1 MAHVVY
7 AFGDFLLD
15 PLTRELRRHDV
26 VETLPV
32 STIDCL
38 IYLIQHRD
46 RSVGRD
52 ELASAVWGRTDVS
65 EASLTQGIMRLRRV
79 VGDASCIRTT
89 PRLGY
94 RWMYEPT
101 SERLLDQQSRASAE
115 VPAPTSRQTTRSLWI
130 AGASALLLAIIASCA
145 WWLSTRSAAPP
156 ADTTALPAS
165 TTEHFAVMVVPAGVE
180 ATDEWVW
187 LRLGLMDLIANE
199 LRDGGLTTTPS
210 ETTVGLINAKRLD
223 PDKLEVDPSIAKVA
237 TLLVKPS
244 VSRSAGVWNVKLAAH
259 GPAATQRVA
268 EAQDRDVLV
277 AARRAAD
284 TLLVKLGH
292 TPAQRASAPEEVD
305 ELAQRIAAAGLAGQ
319 VDVARSIAEHAS
331 PDALARPDIA
341 LALAYVDFYK
351 GDYEASRERCENLL
365 DQVPA
370 DRDAHMRALVV
381 NQLGVINFR
390 EMKYAEAG
398 ADFDQAVALLKHVN
412 DPKAL
417 AAAYSG
423 QAVVAVQSM
432 RLDAATASL
441 GQARLLH
448 EMSNDAYG
456 MGRVDLNLGAIAMLR
471 GQPLVAARTFEQAAD
486 TFEVLAALEA
496 RDSAL
501 RSLEEAYAMLLE
513 HDKALAAT
521 ERLARE
527 DVKAPNTREQW
538 WNTLSRADALSGV
551 GRLDEAAA
559 LLRHVRND
567 SDANADAA
575 ARSEADAMLAAITFM
590 RGDYAAAAK
599 SLQAALTPMLES
611 TNDHD
616 YFDVWFR
623 KVRAMQSVGDAAG
636 ATAETSRLRQWTA
649 GKSPNDRWALYL
661 LLLEA
666 AQDQIEGRMAP
677 AIGAYADA
685 LARAEK
691 SGIPEDILAVASP
704 YANALVNAGK
714 LDEASAVAGRVA
726 SWSERDMRSALVEAR
741 VYDAMH
747 NPDAAD
753 RAMRRARELA
763 GERALD
769 DPRAS
774 QAMIRPGEA
783 PESGHFKGG

>member
-1 MAHVVY
+1 MSHVVY

-15 PLTRELRRHDV
+15 PLTKELRRNAV

-38 IYLIQHRD
+38 IYLIEHRE

-94 RWMYEPT
+94 RWMFEPT
-101 SERLLDQQSRASAE
+101 VERERDAQPRAPAE
-115 VPAPTSRQTTRSLWI
+115 APAPASKRTFRGAWI
-130 AGASALLLAIIASCA
+130 AAAVALLMAIIAASA
-145 WWLSTRSAAPP
+145 WRLSTQSVAPP
-156 ADTTALPAS
+156 AAALLPEPTA
-165 TTEHFAVMVVPAGVE
+165 EHFAVMVVPAGVE

-223 PDKLEVDPSIAKVA
+223 ADKLEIDPSIAKVA

-244 VSRSAGVWNVKLAAH
+244 VSRSGDAWNVKLSAH
-259 GPAATQRVA
+259 GPAATQRIA

-284 TLLVKLGH
+284 TLLVKLGR
-292 TPAQRASAPEEVD
+292 TPAQRASAPEEED
-305 ELAQRIAAAGLAGQ
+305 EIAQRIAAAGLAGQ
-319 VDVARSIAEHAS
+319 LDIAREIAAHAS
-331 PDALARPDIA
+331 PQALARPDIA
-341 LALAYVDFYK
+341 LSLAYIDFYK
-351 GDYEASRERCENLL
+351 GDYEASRARCENLL

-370 DRDAHMRALVV
+370 DRDPHMRALVV

-390 EMKYAEAG
+390 ELKYAEAG
-398 ADFDQAVALLKHVN
+398 ANFDQALALLKNVN

-417 AAAYSG
+417 AAAYTG
-423 QAVVAVQSM
+423 HAVVDVQSG
-432 RLDAATASL
+432 RLDAATAAL

-456 MGRVDLNLGAIAMLR
+456 TGRVDLNLGAIAMLR
-471 GQPLVAARTFEQAAD
+471 GQPLVAARAFEQAAD
-486 TFEVLAALEA
+486 RFEVLATLEA

-501 RSLEEAYAMLLE
+501 RSLAEAYAMLLE
-513 HDKALAAT
+513 HDKALATT

-527 DVKAPNTREQW
+527 DVQAPNTREQW
-538 WNTLSRADALSGV
+538 WNVLSRADALSGV

-559 LLRHVRND
+559 LLRRLKKD
-567 SDANADAA
+567 SDSAADAA
-575 ARSEADAMLAAITFM
+575 ARSEAEAMLAGIAFM
-590 RGDYAAAAK
+590 RADWAGSQK
-599 SLQAALTPMLES
+599 QLQRALTPMLES

-616 YFDVWFR
+616 YFDVWFKR
-623 KVRAMQSVGDAAG
+623 IRAMQSLGDTAG
-636 ATAETSRLRQWTA
+636 AAMETARLRQWA
-649 GKSPNDRWALYL
+649 AKSPSDRWALYL
-661 LLLEA
+661 LLLDA
-666 AQDQIEGRMAP
+666 AQDQIEGRTTA
-677 AIGAYADA
+677 ALAAYTDA

-704 YANALVNAGK
+704 YANALVNDGK

-726 SWSERDMRSALVEAR
+726 AWSERDMRGALVEAR

-753 RAMRRARELA
+753 RAMRRARALA
-763 GERALD
+763 GERAFD

-774 QAMIRPGEA
+774 QAMIRPGET
-783 PESGHFKGG
+783 PQSGHFKGG

>member
-26 VETLPV
+26 IENLPV

-94 RWMYEPT
+94 RWMFEPT
-101 SERLLDQQSRASAE
+101 IERAIDAQPRAATAAPPPVSRPKVRGPWVAAASILLVAIVAS
-115 VPAPTSRQTTRSLWI
+115 
-130 AGASALLLAIIASCA
+130 GG
-145 WWLSTRSAAPP
+145 WWLSTRSVAPP
-156 ADTTALPAS
+156 AAASLPESSA
-165 TTEHFAVMVVPAGVE
+165 EHFAVMVVPAGVE

-210 ETTVGLINAKRLD
+210 ETTVALINAKRLD
-223 PDKLEVDPSIAKVA
+223 ADKLEVDPSIAKVA

-244 VSRSAGVWNVKLAAH
+244 VSRSGDVWNVKLSAH

-284 TLLVKLGH
+284 TLLVKLGR

-305 ELAQRIAAAGLAGQ
+305 ELAQRIAAAGLSGQ
-319 VDVARSIAEHAS
+319 LDVARAIAEHAS
-331 PDALARPDIA
+331 PEALARPDIQ
-341 LALAYVDFYK
+341 LSLAYIDFYK
-351 GDYEASRERCENLL
+351 GDYEASRTRCENLL

-370 DRDAHMRALVV
+370 ERDPHMRALVV

-390 EMKYAEAG
+390 ELKYAEAG
-398 ADFDQAVALLKHVN
+398 AAFDEALKLLKHVN

-423 QAVVAVQSM
+423 HAVVDVQSG
-432 RLDAATASL
+432 RLDAATAAL

-456 MGRVDLNLGAIAMLR
+456 MARVDLNLGAIAMLR
-471 GQPLVAARTFEQAAD
+471 GQPLVASRTFEQAAD
-486 TFEVLAALEA
+486 RFEVLAALEA

-501 RSLEEAYAMLLE
+501 RSLAEAYTMLLE
-513 HDKALAAT
+513 HEKALAAT
-521 ERLARE
+521 DRLARE
-527 DVKAPNTREQW
+527 DVQAPNTREQW
-538 WNTLSRADALSGV
+538 WNMLSRADALSGV

-559 LLRHVRND
+559 LLQHVKND
-567 SDANADAA
+567 SDSAADAA
-575 ARSEADAMLAAITFM
+575 ARSEADAMLAEITFM
-590 RGDYAAAAK
+590 RGDYAASEK
-599 SLQAALTPMLES
+599 SLQGALTPMLES

-616 YFDVWFR
+616 YFDVWFKR
-623 KVRAMQSVGDAAG
+623 IRAMQSLGDATG
-636 ATAETSRLRQWTA
+636 AATETSRLKQWA
-649 GKSPNDRWALYL
+649 AKSPSDRWTLYL

-666 AQDQIEGRMAP
+666 GQHQIEGHTEP
-677 AIGAYADA
+677 ALAAYADA

-704 YANALVNAGK
+704 YANALVNEGK

-726 SWSERDMRSALVEAR
+726 PWAERDMRSALVEAR

-753 RAMRRARELA
+753 RAMRRVRELA
-763 GERALD
+763 GERTFQ
-769 DPRAS
+769 DPRAT
-774 QAMIRPGEA
+774 QAMIPPGETRR
-783 PESGHFKGG
+783 

>member
-94 RWMYEPT
+94 RWMSEPT
-101 SERLLDQQSRASAE
+101 IERDLDQQPRATTEAS
-115 VPAPTSRQTTRSLWI
+115 APTSSRKRRGLLI
-130 AGASALLLAIIASCA
+130 AAASALLVAIVASAA
-145 WWLSTRSAAPP
+145 WWWHSTRIVTPPAETTAPP
-156 ADTTALPAS
+156 SPPA
-165 TTEHFAVMVVPAGVE
+165 EHFAVMVVPAGVE

-223 PDKLEVDPSIAKVA
+223 ADKLEVDPSIAKVA

-244 VSRSAGVWNVKLAAH
+244 VSRSAGLWNVKLAAH

-292 TPAQRASAPEEVD
+292 TPLARKSAPEEVD

-319 VDVARSIAEHAS
+319 LDVAREIAEHAS
-331 PDALARPDIA
+331 PEALARPDIA

-370 DRDAHMRALVV
+370 DRDPHMRALVV

-390 EMKYAEAG
+390 EMKYADAS
-398 ADFDQAVALLKHVN
+398 ANFDQAVALLKHVN

-417 AAAYSG
+417 AAAYTG

-432 RLDAATASL
+432 HLDAATASL

-486 TFEVLAALEA
+486 QFEVLAALEA

-501 RSLEEAYAMLLE
+501 RSLAEAYAMLLE

-538 WNTLSRADALSGV
+538 WNMLSRADALSGV
-551 GRLDEAAA
+551 GRLDEAAV
-559 LLRHVRND
+559 LLQHVRND
-567 SDANADAA
+567 SDATADAS
-575 ARSEADAMLAAITFM
+575 ARSEADAMLAGITFM
-590 RGDYAAAAK
+590 RGDFAAAAK

-616 YFDVWFR
+616 YFDVWFKR
-623 KVRAMQSVGDAAG
+623 IRAMQSLGDTAG
-636 ATAETSRLRQWTA
+636 AAADTSRLRQWA
-649 GKSPNDRWALYL
+649 GKSPSDRWTLYL

-666 AQDQIEGRMAP
+666 GQDQLEGRAAP
-677 AIGAYADA
+677 ALVAYADA

-753 RAMRRARELA
+753 RAMRRVWQLS
-763 GERALD
+763 GERAFD
-769 DPRAS
+769 DPRAA
-774 QAMIRPGEA
+774 QAMVRPSETRG
-783 PESGHFKGG
+783 

>member
-38 IYLIQHRD
+38 IYLIRHRD

-65 EASLTQGIMRLRRV
+65 EASLTQGIMRLRRI

-94 RWMYEPT
+94 RWMFEPT
-101 SERLLDQQSRASAE
+101 LERELDQQPRAATEASMQASTAKSRGI
-115 VPAPTSRQTTRSLWI
+115 WI
-130 AGASALLLAIIASCA
+130 ATASILFLAIIASGA
-145 WWLSTRSAAPP
+145 WWLSVRRAAPP
-156 ADTTALPAS
+156 AETTTLPES
-165 TTEHFAVMVVPAGVE
+165 SSEHFAVMVVPAGVE

-223 PDKLEVDPSIAKVA
+223 ADKLEVDPSIAKVA

-244 VSRSAGVWNVKLAAH
+244 VSRSAGLWNVKLAAH

-292 TPAQRASAPEEVD
+292 TPLARKSAPEELD

-319 VDVARSIAEHAS
+319 LDVARDIAEHAS
-331 PDALARPDIA
+331 PEALARPDIA

-351 GDYEASRERCENLL
+351 GDYETSRERCENLL

-370 DRDAHMRALVV
+370 DRDPHMRALVI

-390 EMKYAEAG
+390 ELKYTEAG
-398 ADFDQAVALLKHVN
+398 ADFDQALALLKHVN

-423 QAVVAVQSM
+423 QAVVAVQSG

-486 TFEVLAALEA
+486 RFEVLAALEA

-501 RSLEEAYAMLLE
+501 RSLAEAYAMLLE

-527 DVKAPNTREQW
+527 DVQAPNTREQW
-538 WNTLSRADALSGV
+538 WNILSRADALAGV
-551 GRLDEAAA
+551 GRLDQAVVLLQRVKQESDPAA
-559 LLRHVRND
+559 D
-567 SDANADAA
+567 SA
-575 ARSEADAMLAAITFM
+575 ARSEADAMLAEITFM
-590 RGDYAAAAK
+590 RGDFAAAAK
-599 SLQAALTPMLES
+599 SLQGALTPMLES

-616 YFDVWFR
+616 YFDVWFKKIR
-623 KVRAMQSVGDAAG
+623 SMQSLGDAAG
-636 ATAETSRLRQWTA
+636 AAADTTRFRQWA
-649 GKSPNDRWALYL
+649 DKSPSDRWTLYL

-666 AQDQIEGRMAP
+666 GQDQLEGRAAP
-677 AIGAYADA
+677 ALAAYADA

-753 RAMRRARELA
+753 QAMRRVRQLA
-763 GERALD
+763 GERAFQ
-769 DPRAS
+769 DPRSS
-774 QAMIRPGEA
+774 QAMIPPSEA
-783 PESGHFKGG
+783 RR

>member
-1 MAHVVY
+1 MPHVVY
-7 AFGDFLLD
+7 AFGEFLLD
-15 PLTRELRRHDV
+15 PLTKELRRRDV
-26 VETLPV
+26 VESLPV
-32 STIDCL
+32 STVDCL

-94 RWMYEPT
+94 RWMFEPT
-101 SERLLDQQSRASAE
+101 SERVLDPQASPPSQASTVPPAKRKRGGAWLASAATLL
-115 VPAPTSRQTTRSLWI
+115 VMLVA
-130 AGASALLLAIIASCA
+130 AGA

-156 ADTTALPAS
+156 VADTLAQAAS
-165 TTEHFAVMVVPAGVE
+165 EHFAVMVVPAGVE

-210 ETTVGLINAKRLD
+210 ETTIGLINAKRLD
-223 PDKLEVDPSIAKVA
+223 ADKLEVDPSIAKVA

-244 VSRSAGVWNVKLAAH
+244 VARSSGVWNVKLSAH
-259 GPAATQRVA
+259 GPGATERVA

-292 TPAQRASAPEEVD
+292 TPVQRASAPEDVD

-319 VDVARSIAEHAS
+319 LDVARAIAEHAS
-331 PDALARPDIA
+331 PEALARPDIA
-341 LALAYVDFYK
+341 LSLAYVDFYK

-370 DRDAHMRALVV
+370 ERDPHMRALVL
-381 NQLGVINFR
+381 NQIGVIDFR

-398 ADFDQAVALLKHVN
+398 THFDQALALLKHVN

-417 AAAYSG
+417 AAAYTG
-423 QAVVAVQSM
+423 HAVVDVQSM

-471 GQPLVAARTFEQAAD
+471 GQPLVAAHTFEQAAD
-486 TFEVLAALEA
+486 QFEVLAALEA

-501 RSLEEAYAMLLE
+501 RSLAEAYAMLLE

-521 ERLARE
+521 DRLAHE

-551 GRLDEAAA
+551 GRLDEAAV

-567 SDANADAA
+567 SDATADAA
-575 ARSEADAMLAAITFM
+575 ARSEADAMLAEITFL
-590 RGDYAAAAK
+590 RGDFAAASK
-599 SLQAALTPMLES
+599 TLRGALTPMLES

-616 YFDVWFR
+616 YFDVWFKR
-623 KVRAMQSVGDAAG
+623 IRAMQNLGDAAG
-636 ATAETSRLRQWTA
+636 AAADTSRLRQWSD
-649 GKSPNDRWALYL
+649 KSPSDRWTLYL
-661 LLLEA
+661 LLLDA
-666 AQDQIEGRMAP
+666 GQDQIERRLAP
-677 AIGAYADA
+677 ALAAYADA

-714 LDEASAVAGRVA
+714 LDEAAAVAGRVA
-726 SWSERDMRSALVEAR
+726 SWSERDMRGALVEAR

-763 GERALD
+763 GERAFD

-774 QAMIRPGEA
+774 QAMVRPGEG
-783 PESGHFKGG
+783 PPSDHFKGG

>member
-1 MAHVVY
+1 MPHVVY

-15 PLTRELRRHDV
+15 PLTKELRRNDV

-32 STIDCL
+32 STVDCL

-94 RWMYEPT
+94 RWMFEPT
-101 SERLLDQQSRASAE
+101 SERALDPQAPAHPQAAAALPANRKFGSVWLASAATLL
-115 VPAPTSRQTTRSLWI
+115 VV
-130 AGASALLLAIIASCA
+130 LLAASL

-156 ADTTALPAS
+156 AVDTLAQATG
-165 TTEHFAVMVVPAGVE
+165 EHFAVMVVPAGVE

-223 PDKLEVDPSIAKVA
+223 ADKLEVDPSIAKVA

-244 VSRSAGVWNVKLAAH
+244 VSRSAGMWNVKLTAH
-259 GPAATQRVA
+259 GPPTSQRVA
-268 EAQDRDVLV
+268 EAQDKDVLV

-305 ELAQRIAAAGLAGQ
+305 ELAQRIAAAGLSGQ
-319 VDVARSIAEHAS
+319 LDVARTLAEHAS
-331 PDALARPDIA
+331 PEALARPDIA

-351 GDYEASRERCENLL
+351 GDYAASRERCENLL
-365 DQVPA
+365 DQLPA
-370 DRDAHMRALVV
+370 DRDPHMRALVV

-390 EMKYAEAG
+390 ELKYAEAG
-398 ADFDQAVALLKHVN
+398 ADFDQALALLKHVN

-417 AAAYSG
+417 AAAYTG

-456 MGRVDLNLGAIAMLR
+456 TGRVDLNLGAIAMLR

-486 TFEVLAALEA
+486 QFEVLAALEA

-501 RSLEEAYAMLLE
+501 RSLAEAYAMLLE

-521 ERLARE
+521 DRLARE

-551 GRLDEAAA
+551 GRLDEAAV
-559 LLRHVRND
+559 LLQHVKND
-567 SDANADAA
+567 SDATADAS
-575 ARSEADAMLAAITFM
+575 ARSEADAMLAEITFL
-590 RGDYAAAAK
+590 RGDFAAAAK
-599 SLQAALTPMLES
+599 SLQGALTPMLES

-616 YFDVWFR
+616 YFDVWFK
-623 KVRAMQSVGDAAG
+623 KVRAMQSLGDAAG
-636 ATAETSRLRQWTA
+636 AATETLRLKQWAE
-649 GKSPNDRWALYL
+649 KSPSDRWTLYM

-666 AQDQIEGRMAP
+666 GQDQIERRPAP
-677 AIGAYADA
+677 ALAAYADA

-726 SWSERDMRSALVEAR
+726 SWSERDMRGALVEAR

-763 GERALD
+763 GERAFD

-783 PESGHFKGG
+783 PPSGHFKGG

>member
-1 MAHVVY
+1 MTHVVY
-7 AFGDFLLD
+7 TFGDFLLD
-15 PLTRELRRHDV
+15 PLTKELRRHDV
-26 VETLPV
+26 VESLPV
-32 STIDCL
+32 STVDCL
-38 IYLIQHRD
+38 IYLIQHRN

-94 RWMYEPT
+94 RWMFEPT
-101 SERLLDQQSRASAE
+101 SERVLDPQASAHPQAAAA
-115 VPAPTSRQTTRSLWI
+115 PAAKPKSGGAWL
-130 AGASALLLAIIASCA
+130 ASAATLLVMLVAAGA
-145 WWLSTRSAAPP
+145 WWLSTRSAPP
-156 ADTTALPAS
+156 PVADSLPQAAS
-165 TTEHFAVMVVPAGVE
+165 EHFAVMVVPAGVE
-180 ATDEWVW
+180 ATEEWIW

-210 ETTVGLINAKRLD
+210 ETTIGLINAKRLD
-223 PDKLEVDPSIAKVA
+223 IDKLEVDPSIAKVA

-244 VSRSAGVWNVKLAAH
+244 VARSGGMWNVKLSAH
-259 GPAATQRVA
+259 GPGATERLA

-292 TPAQRASAPEEVD
+292 TPMPRASAPEEAD

-319 VDVARSIAEHAS
+319 LDVARAIAEHAS
-331 PDALARPDIA
+331 PQALARPDIA
-341 LALAYVDFYK
+341 LSLAYVDFYK

-370 DRDAHMRALVV
+370 ERDPHMRALVL
-381 NQLGVINFR
+381 NQVGVIDFR
-390 EMKYAEAG
+390 ELKYAEAG
-398 ADFDQAVALLKHVN
+398 THFDQALALLKHVN

-423 QAVVAVQSM
+423 HAAVEVQSLH
-432 RLDAATASL
+432 LDAATAAF

-456 MGRVDLNLGAIAMLR
+456 MARVDLNLGAIAMLR

-486 TFEVLAALEA
+486 QFEVLAALEA

-501 RSLEEAYAMLLE
+501 RSLAEAYAMLLE

-521 ERLARE
+521 DRLAHE

-551 GRLDEAAA
+551 GRLDEAAV
-559 LLRHVRND
+559 LLQHVKND
-567 SDANADAA
+567 SDATADAA
-575 ARSEADAMLAAITFM
+575 ARSEADAMLAEITFL
-590 RGDYAAAAK
+590 RGDFAAAAK
-599 SLQAALTPMLES
+599 SLQGALTPMLES

-616 YFDVWFR
+616 YFDVWFKR
-623 KVRAMQSVGDAAG
+623 IRAMQSLGDAAG
-636 ATAETSRLRQWTA
+636 AAADTSRLKQWSD
-649 GKSPNDRWALYL
+649 KSPSDRWTLYL
-661 LLLEA
+661 LLLDA
-666 AQDQIEGRMAP
+666 GQDQIERRLAP
-677 AIGAYADA
+677 ALAAYADA

-726 SWSERDMRSALVEAR
+726 SWSERDMRGALVEAR

-763 GERALD
+763 GERAVD

-774 QAMIRPGEA
+774 QAMIRPGEG
-783 PESGHFKGG
+783 PPSDHFKGG